1 MKNGTEREAECDYLN
16 SIHTCYHSSFFLL
29 RTPVTLGGKPVEIR
43 VHEGSPALIYH
54 HSKQEFGVSLSAMSR
69 KVAEVLRKHGVY
81 HVDTFYYEQVPLFS
95 VVFSSKSSLKRFLT
109 VASGRVKRELECAVG
124 EEFTKQL
131 TFPDDTSSNSQ
142 PIHFE
147 VSINIE
153 SYLIT
158 PDRQNNTAD
167 VQLVTLANYSHYSS
181 EWQNSRVFEFAHI
194 FQAQLQ
200 HEIQE
205 SLNSQKGNCANL
217 VLYVNRQCYMHDF
230 MLL

>member
-1 MKNGTEREAECDYLN
+1 MESEADRDQYEFLS

-29 RTPVTLGGKPVEIR
+29 RTPVTVGGKPVEIR
-43 VHEGSPALIYH
+43 LYKGSPALTYH
-54 HSKQEFGVSLSAMSR
+54 HSEQECRVSLSAMSR
-69 KVAEVLRKHGVY
+69 KVGAVLRKHGVY

-95 VVFSSKSSLKRFLT
+95 VVFSSKASLKRFLT
-109 VASGRVKRELECAVG
+109 VASGRVKRELESAIG

-131 TFPDDTSSNSQ
+131 TPISDDTSSNSR
-142 PIHFE
+142 PSHFK

-158 PDRQNNTAD
+158 PDRQEGTAD

-181 EWQNSRVFEFAHI
+181 MWQNSRIFEFAHI

-200 HEIQE
+200 RGVSKYLSSQEGIINFVIYIQ
-205 SLNSQKGNCANL
+205 CCM
-217 VLYVNRQCYMHDF
+217 RDF
-230 MLL
+230 IL